1 MILSLSGIKE
11 ESESN
16 GAGDATDIAG
26 KSDGEEQT
34 SKSMLLKLSNVS
46 NNIFVLIVLMVES
59 IFSHQESLIIKLNYN
74 KTKLVQI
81 SKKIYHYSI
90 QCFVRMLNNRRT
102 VLFKKISV
110 FQILKFCHCR

>member
-1 MILSLSGIKE
+1 MVLSLSGIKE

-34 SKSMLLKLSNVS
+34 SKSILLKLSNVS
-46 NNIFVLIVLMVES
+46 NIFVLIVLMVES
-59 IFSHQESLIIKLNYN
+59 IFSHQESSIIKLNYN

-90 QCFVRMLNNRRT
+90 QCFVRMHNNRWA